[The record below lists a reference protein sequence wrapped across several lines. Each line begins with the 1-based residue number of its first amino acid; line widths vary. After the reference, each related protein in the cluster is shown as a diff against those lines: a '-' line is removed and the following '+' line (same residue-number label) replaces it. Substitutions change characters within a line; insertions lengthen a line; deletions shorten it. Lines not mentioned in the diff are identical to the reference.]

1 MTQEFLLQNSWL
13 IALALGSGLMLV
25 IPAFSG
31 GTARRAT
38 VAQTTLLM
46 NQKKAVLIDIRDEE
60 LAQKMGY
67 MGGAKRLLVSD
78 FESKMSSLVKSKDT
92 PIIVACQVGQRSSGA
107 AKALQKLGYTEVYSM
122 DGGANAWMDAG
133 MPIKK
138 AIESAKSSK
147 GKKAKSQESSS

>member
-31 GTARRAT
+31 GTAKRAT

-46 NQKKAVLIDIRDEE
+46 NQKKAVLIDIRDDE

-67 MGGAKRLLVSD
+67 LGGAKRVLAAEL
-78 FESKMSSLVKSKDT
+78 ESKVPSLVKSKDT
-92 PIIVACQVGQRSSGA
+92 PIVVACQVGQRSSGA
-107 AKALQKLGYTEVYSM
+107 AKTLQKLGYTEVYSM

-138 AIESAKSSK
+138 TLEPAKASK
-147 GKKAKSQESSS
+147 TKKAKAQGANQ